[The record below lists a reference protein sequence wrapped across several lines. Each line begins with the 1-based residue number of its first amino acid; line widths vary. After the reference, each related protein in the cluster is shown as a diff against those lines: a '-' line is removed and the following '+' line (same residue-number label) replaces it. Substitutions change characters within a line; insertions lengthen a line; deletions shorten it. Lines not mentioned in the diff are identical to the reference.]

1 MVRGID
7 IFRDYFKGF
16 ENNYIIIGGTACEFH
31 EEQYAQVP
39 RATKDIDIILN
50 IEALSHNFVERFW
63 SFVYYQ
69 LTSQQIRLLLP
80 YRHTVRSITTDNG
93 SEFCCHKMISKA
105 LASKGTPNPNIVFF
119 TDSFSSWQKGAI
131 ENANKLIRQYIP
143 KGTDFF
149 LPYPVH
155 SSAKF
160 SIKSIEDLVKN

>member
-63 SFVYYQ
+63 SFVKQGQYLYCDMYYQ
-69 LTSQQIRLLLP
+69 LTSQQRRLLLP
-80 YRHTVRSITTDNG
+80 YRRIQCAQLQQTMARNS
-93 SEFCCHKMISKA
+93 A
-105 LASKGTPNPNIVFF
+105 
-119 TDSFSSWQKGAI
+119 AI
-131 ENANKLIRQYIP
+131 R
-143 KGTDFF
+143 
-149 LPYPVH
+149 
-155 SSAKF
+155 
-160 SIKSIEDLVKN
+160 